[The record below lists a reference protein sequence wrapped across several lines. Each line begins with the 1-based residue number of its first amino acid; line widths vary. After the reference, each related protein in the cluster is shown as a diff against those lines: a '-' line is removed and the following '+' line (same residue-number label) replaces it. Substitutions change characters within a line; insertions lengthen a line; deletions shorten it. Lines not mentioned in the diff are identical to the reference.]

1 MLTFEQML
9 STQST
14 NPNNLFYLLMQYR
27 VIVPGIQRHYVQGED
42 TPKAR
47 EVRKNFIRDIFAAFS
62 DKKQMHLDFIYGP
75 IRTEGTDAFIPVDG
89 QQRLTTL
96 WLLARYFAEFL
107 DEESRK
113 TCLKILRKFS
123 YEGRLHAKRF
133 CMALTDPQNK
143 LFGDDEGKL
152 PFKTWFNP
160 YWKSDSTVAAM
171 LGMLRTISEESKLK
185 DLGRE
190 SAKEFLGYIA
200 EKISFDLVTE
210 QFADDIYMKMN
221 ARGMPVTRWETFKGK
236 FASALEGKLQS
247 NWQKRIEEL
256 SDLFFST
263 MGETEA
269 DLPDTPFLA
278 LLGRIIHYLICK
290 EGKEKPTDELKKLAS
305 ANINAD
311 LPFVPIADFHLEKLE
326 KTAEKISEAF
336 LSMVSYLLGKAK
348 ECKYPYWSENEDSKL
363 IKAVFYPTNDN
374 ERDLGLILFAY
385 FRENINTE
393 IDIDNF
399 KLALRLI
406 CNILTNVT
414 REEFNRVNDIKKYFF
429 KNGPSLY
436 GATTDCESDK
446 ARALQ
451 YLEEEVKGKIYCE
464 NQDLIPIMQ
473 ETEVFMQGRIRL
485 GILDIQKKEPQ
496 ICLERLKVIKEL
508 HEQWKCPEK
517 RKNLVL
523 MIVAAEQHG
532 LLDVIK
538 ISTKDDNLLTMLTTR
553 DDVTLQSTLID
564 FLKDKDITG
573 CSPYKILE
581 ENLKNNPVE
590 LKFYDRD
597 WRDSIL
603 RMDETDNDYD
613 IFSQNLPVTWHK
625 DTNRLYLYRTSDIR
639 RAIPISDYRWE
650 LWLPRMRGK
659 FIALANEFKSLGI
672 NDGGTQSGW
681 PRPYAK
687 EEICIQIFF
696 YLDQVKL
703 RIVYYNKGTQRGYDL
718 RRYEIPIAEKL
729 TLIEYINEKPQ
740 QFEIPNSCVSP
751 DMLLGNILD
760 IVEEIC
766 DVMPETNSELKDT
779 SLPYLVANSDK
790 QFEYIN
796 HLVPACN

>member
-14 NPNNLFYLLMQYR
+14 NPNNLFSLLTQYR

-47 EVRKNFIRDIFAAFS
+47 EVRKNFIKDIFAAFS

-96 WLLARYFAEFL
+96 WLLARYFTEFL

-113 TCLKILRKFS
+113 TCLKILRKSVMKEFTC
-123 YEGRLHAKRF
+123 KRF

-143 LFGDDEGKL
+143 LDDGKI
-152 PFKTWFNP
+152 PCETWFNP
-160 YWKSDSTVAAM
+160 YWESDSTVAAM

-185 DLGRE
+185 GLGRE
-190 SAKEFLGYIA
+190 SAREFLRYMA

-236 FASALEGKLQS
+236 FASALGKGELQID
-247 NWQKRIEEL
+247 WQKRIEEL

-263 MGETEA
+263 IVRTEA
-269 DLPDTPFLA
+269 DLPDKPFLA
-278 LLGRIIHYLICK
+278 LLGRIIHYFICK
-290 EGKEKPTDELKKLAS
+290 EGNEKPTDELKKLAN

-311 LPFVPIADFHLEKLE
+311 LPFVPIADFHLD
-326 KTAEKISEAF
+326 KTAEQISEAF
-336 LSMVSYLLGKAK
+336 LFMVSYLLNEAK
-348 ECKYPYWSENEDSKL
+348 ECKYPYWEEDSKL
-363 IKAVFYPTNDN
+363 IKAVFYPENDN
-374 ERDLGLILFAY
+374 ERDIGLILFTY
-385 FRENINTE
+385 FDFFKKENFSIKT
-393 IDIDNF
+393 DDF
-399 KLALRLI
+399 SRALRLI
-406 CNILTNVT
+406 CNILKDVT

-436 GATTDCESDK
+436 GGATTDCESNK

-597 WRDSIL
+597 WRKSIL